1 MLKAGFARIDITP
14 PFGND
19 LAGYFVRRLAD
30 GTLDPLYA
38 NAIAVSSDDDT
49 LLMIAVDYI
58 GIRLYDSQ
66 TIRKMIAERTGVP
79 YDHILLAAL
88 HQHTA
93 PCLDSMTANPETA
106 TQLKDTVFMDALYRR
121 FCDLAQMAMDDRRD
135 ATMRAGVGELSEPIS
150 FVRRWF
156 TKEGIIKTNPDTDKF
171 TILKRC
177 AESDN
182 SVRVVRFDREGA
194 NDIALVNFS
203 THPDTIGGTKW
214 SADWPGFTRR
224 FVENELD
231 GVSCILFVGTQ
242 GDTNHIDHAKPKDQ
256 RQHGETKYEHTEYM
270 GRTLADGVI
279 AVWDKTEPVEGEKIF
294 AEQTIVYNLTN
305 TDGIELYDEAAE
317 YDRRYRELTASGAA
331 WNKSGLVSEHFTSIY
346 HARRILSLRKTT
358 VYRPVPL
365 TVMGIGNVALVGFG
379 GEAFTAYSK
388 IAKDLVPDKFMLTAV
403 CANGYE
409 GYFPTA
415 EAFEQGGYEA
425 ISSLFT
431 PSLESEIVEA
441 LDNMLKKI

>member
-1 MLKAGFARIDITP
+1 MLKAGFARIEVTP

-19 LAGYFVRRLAD
+19 LSGYFVRRLAD

-38 NAIAVSSDDDT
+38 NALAVTSGEDT
-49 LLMIAVDYI
+49 LIMIAVDYI
-58 GIRLYDSQ
+58 GVKLSTATKIRQ
-66 TIRKMIAERTGVP
+66 MISERTGVP
-79 YDHILLAAL
+79 ADHVLIAAL

-93 PCLDSMTANPETA
+93 PCLWELNAEGTHEM
-106 TQLKDTVFMDALYRR
+106 QLKDAAFIDALYRR

-135 ATMRAGVGELSEPIS
+135 CVMRAGVGELAEPIS

-171 TILKRC
+171 TILRRC

-214 SADWPGFTRR
+214 SADWPGFARR
-224 FVENELD
+224 FVEKDLD

-256 RQHGETKYEHTEYM
+256 RQHGATKYEHTEYM
-270 GRTLADGVI
+270 GRTVADGVL

-294 AEQTIVYNLTN
+294 AEHTIVYNLTN

-317 YDRRYRELTASGAA
+317 YDRRYRELTAAGAA
-331 WNKSGLVSEHFTSIY
+331 WNKSGLVTEHFTSIY
-346 HARRILSLRKTT
+346 HARRILALRKTT

-365 TVMGIGNVALVGFG
+365 TVMGIGDVALVGFG

-388 IAKDLVPDKFMLTAV
+388 MAKDLAPDKFMLTAV

-431 PSLESEIVEA
+431 PTLESEILGA
-441 LDNMLKKI
+441 LAPMLKKF

>member
-1 MLKAGFARIDITP
+1 MLKAGFARIDVTP

-19 LAGYFVRRLAD
+19 LSGYFTRRLAD

-38 NAIAVSSDDDT
+38 NAIAVSNDEDT
-49 LLMIAVDYI
+49 LILIAVDYI
-58 GIRLYDSQ
+58 GMRREAATQIRN
-66 TIRKMIAERTGVP
+66 MISERTGVP
-79 YDHILLAAL
+79 ADHILIACL

-93 PCLDSMTANPETA
+93 PCLDGEGGEERETS
-106 TQLKDTVFMDALYRR
+106 LKDQAFIDTLFRR
-121 FCDLAQMAMDDRRD
+121 FCDLSQMALDDRRD
-135 ATMRAGVGELSEPIS
+135 ATMRAVLTEVAEPIS

-203 THPDTIGGTKW
+203 THPDVIGGTKW

-224 FVENELD
+224 FVEKDLD
-231 GVSCILFVGTQ
+231 GVSCIFFTGTQ

-256 RQHGETKYEHTEYM
+256 RMHGETKYEHSEYM
-270 GRTLADGVI
+270 GRTVAD
-279 AVWDKTEPVEGEKIF
+279 AVVAAWDQTEPVQGETIF
-294 AEQTIVYNLTN
+294 AEQTTIYNLTN
-305 TDGIELYDEAAE
+305 TDGIDLYDEAAE
-317 YDRRYRELTASGAA
+317 YDRRYRELVAAGAA

-346 HARRILSLRKTT
+346 HARRILALRKTT

-365 TVMGIGNVALVGFG
+365 AVFGIGNLVLATFG

-388 IAKDLVPDKFMLTAV
+388 KVKELVPGKFVLTAV

-409 GYFPTA
+409 GYFPTEETFA
-415 EAFEQGGYEA
+415 QGGYEA
-425 ISSLFT
+425 LSSLYT

-441 LDNMLKKI
+441 LDKMLKKI